1 MKKRTAA
8 IVVFLSLMPVV
19 KPLLIGTGAVLT
31 SAAVIFSVPEYAK
44 GESASYYYNR
54 GIDKFDAGDYYG
66 AISDFNKAIEINPRY
81 ADAYVNR
88 GVTKRRSGDN
98 YGAISDYN
106 KAIEINPN
114 DEIPYNNRGNARAK
128 LEDYSGAISDFNKA
142 IEINPRYADAYYN
155 RGKIKQDN
163 LGDNYGA
170 ISDYNQSIE
179 IDPNYSSN
187 YRNRGIAKELIG
199 DMKGACSDWE
209 KASSLGDKDAAKWL
223 REDC

>member
-54 GIDKFDAGDYYG
+54 GIDKFDAGDYY
-66 AISDFNKAIEINPRY
+66 
-81 ADAYVNR
+81 
-88 GVTKRRSGDN
+88 
-98 YGAISDYN
+98 
-106 KAIEINPN
+106 
-114 DEIPYNNRGNARAK
+114 
-128 LEDYSGAISDFNKA
+128 GAISDFNKA